1 MKNEYQVCLI
11 IAVFF
16 GLFLVSFVNIERVH
30 TCKCRK
36 EITDDRI
43 VHLLD
48 SSDSDSQEST
58 IDIII

>member
-1 MKNEYQVCLI
+1 MKNEYQVCLVV
-11 IAVFF
+11 AVFF
-16 GLFLVSFVNIERVH
+16 GLFLLSFVNIERVR

-48 SSDSDSQEST
+48 GSDSDSQEST
-58 IDIII
+58 IDIIV